1 MENWHR
7 SVEDAYKLITGQK
20 LVMNGYD
27 GWEKESLKDEEHPLA
42 SYNITEPRILKCY
55 NANKSISDN
64 SNENSFVEGNSWADA
79 DINDIHMT
87 GRLIGGCMDCLV
99 NLLGTSF
106 DKVGDFLERYK
117 EDGFIWFLEA
127 CDLNVMAIRRAMW
140 QMDNAGWF
148 KYVKGFMIGRP
159 LVFGQEMLG
168 LNQYEAVMGIIRK
181 YKVPVVMDAD
191 IGHLAPMMPLV
202 SGSVADISVAGND
215 ITVDMKLV

>member
-1 MENWHR
+1 
-7 SVEDAYKLITGQK
+7 VEDAYKLITGQK
-20 LVMNGYD
+20 LIMNGYD

-55 NANKSISDN
+55 NTAKPISDN
-64 SNENSFVEGNSWADA
+64 SNGNSFVEGNSCADA

-127 CDLNVMAIRRAMW
+127 CDLNAMAIRRAMW

-202 SGSVADISVAGND
+202 SGSVADISVSGND